1 MTGDRCS
8 IVRDGQASCATGELH
23 GAMAER
29 GGDGRSAHTTVKLHV
44 TMDKGEVA
52 SATAEMHGATA
63 EQGGGV

>member
-1 MTGDRCS
+1 
-8 IVRDGQASCATGELH
+8 
-23 GAMAER
+23 MAER